1 MILAMRRVVA
11 CRALLWLMLGLPV
24 LAHAQSEPTTDSP
37 AYLGSFPTPQRVRA
51 DILANADEATPEE
64 LEGRV
69 QGRLETLANALR
81 NSWASG
87 YSDRETGLRIP
98 GIQWAPTAAKKLHET
113 YSNEIEAITRHTN
126 GAYPKCGFMARL
138 LQLTGIARTCAR
150 LGYQIARDKSDGT
163 YTNNVQASAQ
173 IAELYFPPELR
184 ELFIE
189 TSGGNGRYMSR
200 HQVSVARQQRQ
211 AQREYEQSRTP
222 EGRTRAL
229 AATSSAFAL
238 ASLVILGI
246 GVLLFVKGIR
256 LHKRLERYEFEHRT
270 SGGVVQFADYDASL
284 RHRREKWKKDLI
296 IRIATIAL
304 VIGTLGLTMTGT
316 AVFIELGRIFS

>member
-1 MILAMRRVVA
+1 MPTTRAVVTFRVLLSLVLA
-11 CRALLWLMLGLPV
+11 LPM

-37 AYLGSFPTPQRVRA
+37 AYLGAFPSVDRVRA
-51 DILANADEATPEE
+51 DVLAGAEGARPEE
-64 LEGRV
+64 LEGQV
-69 QGRLETLANALR
+69 QGRLKTLANALR

-87 YSDRETGLRIP
+87 YSSRETGLPVP
-98 GIQWAPTAAKKLHET
+98 GLQFAPTAAKKLHET
-113 YSNEIEAITRHTN
+113 YSNEIGAITRHANT
-126 GAYPKCGFMARL
+126 AYPRCGFVSRF

-163 YTNNVQASAQ
+163 FTDNVQASTQ
-173 IAELYFPPELR
+173 IAGLYFPAELR

-189 TSGGNGRYMSR
+189 TSGGNGRYISR
-200 HQVSVARQQRQ
+200 HQVSVGRQQRQ
-211 AQREYEQSRTP
+211 EQREYGQSRTP

-238 ASLVILGI
+238 ASLVMLGI

-284 RHRREKWKKDLI
+284 RHRREKWKKDLM
-296 IRIATIAL
+296 IRIATMAL
-304 VIGTLGLTMTGT
+304 VIGTLGLVMTGT
-316 AVFIELGRIFS
+316 AFFIELGRILS